1 MLHYNKGGARLFS
14 NEYRRLGARICYYR
28 MLRCMSQEDLATAC
42 NISQSYLS
50 RIEHGSIGKSVSY
63 TTILGI
69 AAALNIDVVELV
81 KKEI

>member
-1 MLHYNKGGARLFS
+1 MFS